1 MPFQL
6 LQTDGHARLGRLIC
20 NQGIVDTPAFMPVGT
35 YGSIK
40 TLTSKEV
47 EASGTQIIL
56 SNTFHLW
63 LRPGLDIIKLHG
75 SLHKFMS
82 WNGPIITDSGGFQ
95 VFSLSKT
102 RTITRKGVCFKS
114 PIDGHLVFLTPEK
127 SIEIQHD
134 LQSDIVMIFDECIS
148 YPNTWDYVKKSVNI
162 SLNWAERSRLRFDTL
177 HNSNMLFAIIQGG
190 MYENLRDMSAKE
202 LINIGFD
209 GYAIGGL
216 SVGEPKKEMYR
227 ILSHICKLIPTNK
240 PRYLM
245 GAGKP
250 EDLLEAVQKGI
261 DMFDCVIPTR
271 NARNGY
277 LFVSDGTIKIRN
289 AQYKKDTSPLDG
301 DCDCYTCQHYS
312 RSYLHHLD
320 CCKEILGVRLNTIHN
335 LRYYQ
340 RLMKELRQAI
350 KTKSLQN
357 FIDIFYKRVN
367 RI

>member
-1 MPFQL
+1 MSFQL
-6 LQTDGHARLGRLIC
+6 LETDGYARLGKLIC

-40 TLTSKEV
+40 TLTSKEIK
-47 EASGTQIIL
+47 ASGTQIIL

-63 LRPGLDIIKLHG
+63 LRPGSDIIKLHG
-75 SLHKFMS
+75 GLHKFMN
-82 WNGPIITDSGGFQ
+82 WTGPIITDSGGFQ
-95 VFSLSKT
+95 VFSLSKMC
-102 RTITRKGVCFKS
+102 TITKEGVYFKS
-114 PIDGHLVFLTPEK
+114 PINGRLVFLTPEK

-134 LQSDIVMIFDECIS
+134 LKSDIVMIFDECIS

-162 SLNWAERSRLRFDTL
+162 SLHWAERSRLHFDTL

-190 MYENLRDMSAKE
+190 MYENLRDISAKE

-216 SVGEPKKEMYR
+216 SVGEPKMEMYR

-245 GAGKP
+245 GVGKP
-250 EDLLEAVQKGI
+250 EDLLEAVQQGI

-289 AQYKKDTSPLDG
+289 AQYKSDTSPLDKK
-301 DCDCYTCQHYS
+301 CDCYTCQNYS

-340 RLMKELRQAI
+340 RLMEGLRQAI
-350 KTKSLQN
+350 KKKSLKN
-357 FIDIFYKRVN
+357 FINMFYKHVN
-367 RI
+367 SI